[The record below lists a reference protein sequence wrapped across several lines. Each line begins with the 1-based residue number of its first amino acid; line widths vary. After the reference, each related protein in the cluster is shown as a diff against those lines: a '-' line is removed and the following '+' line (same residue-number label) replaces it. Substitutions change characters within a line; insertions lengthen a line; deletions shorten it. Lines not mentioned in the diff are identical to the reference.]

1 MLTMSNLYS
10 KYSQYVGL
18 IVSMAY
24 GLLVVFGL
32 VGVVF
37 FGGYMPLYAVVL
49 ACVSWTATRIL
60 AEAAVSFELFRML
73 RSNGKQDDK

>member
-1 MLTMSNLYS
+1 MNGLYQ

-18 IVSMAY
+18 LVSVAY
-24 GLLVVFGL
+24 GLLVLFGL

-37 FGGYMPLYAVVL
+37 FGGYMPLYAIVL

-60 AEAAVSFELFRML
+60 AEAAVSFELLRML
-73 RSNGKQDDK
+73 RNKDKQDDK

>member
-1 MLTMSNLYS
+1 MSGLYQR
-10 KYSQYVGL
+10 YSQYVGL
-18 IVSMAY
+18 LVSIAY
-24 GLLVVFGL
+24 GLLVIFGL

-60 AEAAVSFELFRML
+60 AEAAVSVELLRML
-73 RSNGKQDDK
+73 RNNNKQDDK